1 MKPKVVIG
9 TFGLLS
15 KSLDLA
21 LSLALGIPDV
31 VALLSSFIFS
41 SSFSSESEMT
51 KSPCAGGPA
60 GLFSLRPVSACL
72 GPT

>member
-1 MKPKVVIG
+1 MLKPKVG
-9 TFGLLS
+9 KFGLLS

-31 VALLSSFIFS
+31 IALLSLFIFS

-51 KSPCAGGPA
+51 KSPCAGG
-60 GLFSLRPVSACL
+60 F
-72 GPT
+72 